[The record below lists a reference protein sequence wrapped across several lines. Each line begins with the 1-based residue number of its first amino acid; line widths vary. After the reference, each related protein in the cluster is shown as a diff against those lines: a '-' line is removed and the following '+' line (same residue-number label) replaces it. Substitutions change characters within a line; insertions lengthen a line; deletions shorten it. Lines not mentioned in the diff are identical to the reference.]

1 MTVSQLKSFHS
12 FCSQSKRPPPES
24 HRDRVGLDQGALLL
38 ARAVLAAAALPLL
51 GAAVRH
57 AACARGRRA
66 DVLAAVQRVTYGVA
80 AAAATYFI
88 MLIPVRRSPLWGNCA
103 TRRRMCSE
111 ATRCTCG

>member
-12 FCSQSKRPPPES
+12 FCSQSERPPPES
-24 HRDRVGLDQGALLL
+24 HRDRVGLGQGTLLL

-57 AACARGRRA
+57 AACARGRRT

-80 AAAATYFI
+80 AAAATDF
-88 MLIPVRRSPLWGNCA
+88 MLIITCAPVAAVGNCA
-103 TRRRMCSE
+103 TR
-111 ATRCTCG
+111 